1 MWSLL
6 TKSDEFTQLVWSN
19 KNSSKFTKFRAG
31 HTYLGIILLVT
42 PGELH
47 FVPQDTACM
56 FSRLSDSEQQNCEPK
71 QKQPNHHIIVAVP
84 HLLLLVLAEL
94 AELPQDAAC
103 MMNSLRHQEQITINR
118 NEICWHKSQI
128 TNFSMEGQG
137 QKMLSA
143 LAQITNHNK
152 QK

>member
-1 MWSLL
+1 M
-6 TKSDEFTQLVWSN
+6 
-19 KNSSKFTKFRAG
+19 
-31 HTYLGIILLVT
+31 VT

-71 QKQPNHHIIVAVP
+71 QKQPNHHIIAAVP

-103 MMNSLRHQEQITINR
+103 MMNSLRHQEQITIHR
-118 NEICWHKSQI
+118 NEIRWHKSQI
-128 TNFSMEGQG
+128 TIFSMEGQG
-137 QKMLSA
+137 QKILSA
-143 LAQITNHNK
+143 LARITNHNK

>member
-1 MWSLL
+1 M
-6 TKSDEFTQLVWSN
+6 
-19 KNSSKFTKFRAG
+19 
-31 HTYLGIILLVT
+31 VT

-71 QKQPNHHIIVAVP
+71 QKQPNHHIIAAIP
-84 HLLLLVLAEL
+84 HLLLLVL

-128 TNFSMEGQG
+128 TIFFYGKTRTMSV
-137 QKMLSA
+137 

>member
-1 MWSLL
+1 M
-6 TKSDEFTQLVWSN
+6 
-19 KNSSKFTKFRAG
+19 
-31 HTYLGIILLVT
+31 VT

-47 FVPQDTACM
+47 FVPQDTAYM

-71 QKQPNHHIIVAVP
+71 QKQPNHHIIAAIP

-118 NEICWHKSQI
+118 NKICWHKSQI
-128 TNFSMEGQG
+128 TI
-137 QKMLSA
+137 KRVR
-143 LAQITNHNK
+143 QITCRHHEKVWKNLATATLKELDNNFPFILREY
-152 QK
+152 